1 MASDPRAQQ
10 SRSAYPSDER
20 SGQYGASYPTTGT
33 SAHPRTESNTLSI
46 IAIVMG
52 AIAVIFAPII
62 FGLIGIVLGV
72 IAKVKGER
80 LSTWGIVVPIVGTIA
95 GIILG
100 LIVYESVVR

>member
-1 MASDPRAQQ
+1 MASDPRAPQ
-10 SRSAYPSDER
+10 SRSTYPSDEG
-20 SGQYGASYPTTGT
+20 SGQYGASYPTTG
-33 SAHPRTESNTLSI
+33 APPQPRTQSNTLSI
-46 IAIVMG
+46 IAIVLG
-52 AIAVIFAPII
+52 AVAIVFVPIV

-80 LSTWGIVVPIVGTIA
+80 LSTWGIVVPIVGMIA